1 MYGVKQKV
9 LVKTLARMAAK
20 CCAYIGDR
28 CDCKFIDD
36 SIPNERIMTHSEAG
50 SGCPEL
56 MNLAHMVAA
65 MTEQEFNVISQRAGI
80 SFPEDPADTI
90 DASAIIREQR
100 QSRKKALLPE
110 TKLKKVKER
119 VEESYDRFYKSNDSY
134 DKYGK

>member
-65 MTEQEFNVISQRAGI
+65 MTEQEFNAISQRAGI
-80 SFPEDPADTI
+80 SISEDPAETI
-90 DASAIIREQR
+90 DASALIREQR
-100 QSRKKALLPE
+100 QLRKKTIMPE
-110 TKLKKVKER
+110 PKVKKR
-119 VEESYDRFYKSNDSY
+119 PEESYDRFYRSNDSY
-134 DKYGK
+134 DKHGK

>member
-36 SIPNERIMTHSEAG
+36 SIPNERIMTHSEDG

-56 MNLAHMVAA
+56 MSLAHMIAA
-65 MTEQEFNVISQRAGI
+65 MTEQEFNAINQRAGI
-80 SFPEDPADTI
+80 SISEDPTEAI

-100 QSRKKALLPE
+100 QLRKRASI
-110 TKLKKVKER
+110 KVKNT
-119 VEESYDRFYKSNDSY
+119 D

>member
-36 SIPNERIMTHSEAG
+36 SIADERIMTHSEDG

-56 MNLAHMVAA
+56 MTLAYMVAA
-65 MTEQEFNVISQRAGI
+65 MTEQEFNAINQRAGI
-80 SFPEDPADTI
+80 TISEDVVETI
-90 DASAIIREQR
+90 DAAAIIREQR
-100 QSRKKALLPE
+100 KLRHKKSLP
-110 TKLKKVKER
+110 TPKVKKRE
-119 VEESYDRFYKSNDSY
+119 EESYDRFYKSPDSY
-134 DKYGK
+134 DKFGK